1 MTTDYT
7 ARPSIPPIVCA
18 PWCEDGDGHPHERS
32 EGDQV
37 CWGDSSYVYPRH
49 EPASI
54 EPYGAWLT
62 RVGVMGRRGFDEEP
76 LVYLHVERFH
86 PFHDISV
93 QLTADEVRQLAAHLI
108 EVADEIDGRTR

>member
-37 CWGDSSYVYPRH
+37 CWGDSSYVHPRY
-49 EPASI
+49 EPVSI
-54 EPYGAWLT
+54 EFPGGAWLT
-62 RVGVMGRRGFDEEP
+62 RVGVMARRGFDEEP
-76 LVYLHVERFH
+76 LVYLHVD
-86 PFHDISV
+86 PDYDISV
-93 QLTADEVRQLAAHLI
+93 QLTADEGRQLAAHRI
-108 EVADEIDGRTR
+108 EVSDQLDGWTS